1 MPFFM
6 LLTMLVALVFGGFT
20 LPATADAILI
30 GPQDKLRLRVYEW
43 RADTGEAR
51 AWEAFDAEF
60 IVADDGRLQLP
71 LVGSVTVTGQSL
83 EQVADDV
90 AGRLK
95 TQAGLLKQP
104 SVVVE
109 VVEFRPFYVVGSVT
123 APGEFAYRPGMTVLN
138 AVSLAGGMRRSA
150 DMMQRFERDAIATRG
165 DLRVLA
171 LEIEQLAARRARL
184 HAELQEAETIA
195 FPADLVARRQEN
207 DTIAT
212 ALDEEENIFQSRR
225 QSLQQEVD
233 ANQRLQALLAEQIE
247 ALEAQVELKTRQLA
261 SVEEELAGVRDLV
274 ERGLGTAPRQS
285 ALERTAAEVESG
297 QRDLMRSII
306 GAQVD
311 ISNAERN
318 IITLLSNRRREV
330 AEELRAT
337 QAQIENLSA
346 KFETARHMLQEAEV
360 IAPASLAAAN
370 RRESM
375 EPIYSIIR
383 LTSGGME
390 EIEATELTSL
400 RPGDTVR
407 VLLPMPEIPSTGAL
421 TGGGAGPQLPGT
433 EAVPVQ

>member
-6 LLTMLVALVFGGFT
+6 LLTVLVALVFGGSS
-20 LPATADAILI
+20 LPATADAMLI

-60 IVADDGRLQLP
+60 VVAEDGRLQLP
-71 LVGSVTVTGQSL
+71 LVGSVTVSGQSL

-95 TQAGLLKQP
+95 KQGGLLKEP

-109 VVEFRPFYVVGSVT
+109 IVEFRPFYVVGSVT

-150 DMMQRFERDAIATRG
+150 DMMQRLERDAIATRG

-184 HAELQEAETIA
+184 HAEFQEAETIT
-195 FPADLVARRQEN
+195 FPEDLIARRHEN
-207 DTIAT
+207 DTIET
-212 ALDEEENIFQSRR
+212 ALDEEKNIFQSRR
-225 QSLQQEVD
+225 RSLQEEVD
-233 ANQRLQALLAEQIE
+233 ANERLQDLLAEQIE
-247 ALEAQVELKTRQLA
+247 ALKAQVELKTRQLA
-261 SVEEELAGVRDLV
+261 SVEEELSGVRDLV

-330 AEELRAT
+330 AEELRDT
-337 QAQIENLSA
+337 QARIENLSA
-346 KFETARHMLQEAEV
+346 RFETARHMLQEAEV
-360 IAPASLAAAN
+360 IAPTRLAAAN

-407 VLLPMPEIPSTGAL
+407 VILPMPEIPSTGAL
-421 TGGGAGPQLPGT
+421 AGGAAFPQFPGIK
-433 EAVPVQ
+433 AVPVQ